1 MGWSR
6 GGGKAGC
13 RIDAK
18 PAIPASGE
26 SPGSLPG
33 RASVQPFL
41 PINANKRKTRRGKR
55 PSNLYNKSFNK
66 CDKTWSILHT
76 NCRGFTSKKIWIKK
90 IIHQIKPNAIT
101 MNEVGLKKN
110 KKVAI
115 CGYDCYTRNRK
126 NNENKGGVA
135 TEVIKDEK

>member
-41 PINANKRKTRRGKR
+41 PIIRGRRGEVKDPPICTIKVLINVTKPGQFYIQIVGGSPQR
-55 PSNLYNKSFNK
+55 KS
-66 CDKTWSILHT
+66 
-76 NCRGFTSKKIWIKK
+76 RSKKLFIKSN
-90 IIHQIKPNAIT
+90 P
-101 MNEVGLKKN
+101 MP
-110 KKVAI
+110 
-115 CGYDCYTRNRK
+115 
-126 NNENKGGVA
+126 
-135 TEVIKDEK
+135 